1 MNCCLCEGEIES
13 QLTLKGEVFWDKG
26 HNPHPIRAGSD
37 QRCCTDCND
46 NKVIPIRMMLIT
58 GAPNL
63 YPNENEGEELSPE
76 HYEALLRLMED
87 SRGEEEQD

>member
-1 MNCCLCEGEIES
+1 MKCCLCEGEIES

-46 NKVIPIRMMLIT
+46 NKVLPIRLILFHLREVF
-58 GAPNL
+58 GL
-63 YPNENEGEELSPE
+63 YPNENEGEELSTE
-76 HYEALLRLMED
+76 QYEALLRLMEA
-87 SRGEEEQD
+87 SCGE